1 MNPIT
6 RKLDYFTRV
15 FYQNEYAKELRMGNM
30 GALLQEDYEQTAE
43 GKIACAKKCSEINR
57 NFAGVGADYERTV

>member
-43 GKIACAKKCSEINR
+43 EKIACAKNMLR
-57 NFAGVGADYERTV
+57 N